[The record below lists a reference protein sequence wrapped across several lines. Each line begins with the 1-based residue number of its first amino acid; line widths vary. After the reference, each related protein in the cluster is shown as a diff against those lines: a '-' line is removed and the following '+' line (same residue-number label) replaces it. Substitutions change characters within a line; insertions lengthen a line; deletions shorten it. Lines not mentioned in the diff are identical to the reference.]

1 MASKKVEENP
11 VTDACW
17 RELSPLARS
26 MIQHIVYSDP
36 KWLVNFM
43 EGAINFRIGNRRV
56 YAMTPAPDLKP
67 GHGLPHSV

>member
-1 MASKKVEENP
+1 MASKKIDPNP
-11 VTDACW
+11 IDDACW

-26 MIQHIVYSDP
+26 MIQHIVYIDSRA
-36 KWLVNFM
+36 LASFV
-43 EGAINFRIGNRRV
+43 EGTIYFKIGNRKV